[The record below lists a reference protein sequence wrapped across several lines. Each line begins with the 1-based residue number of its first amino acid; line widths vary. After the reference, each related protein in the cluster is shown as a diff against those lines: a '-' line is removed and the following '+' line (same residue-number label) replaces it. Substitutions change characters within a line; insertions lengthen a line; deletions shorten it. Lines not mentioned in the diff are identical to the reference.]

1 MLRAAR
7 PATTTPGRSRD
18 RRFRSDWVDGVFPA
32 SCAPLPP
39 DLTDEEWALL
49 QRAPGP
55 FVARGSRERPVSV
68 RTCLQRSIRLP
79 PTSVSRRGWA
89 PAWLSPWLPRHC
101 LPRLEPRVFADFNAA
116 RAGAWQPVATP
127 TPRQAGFAGAR
138 EDPAISTAGC
148 PAPFRAL
155 VCCRR

>member
-55 FVARGSRERPVSV
+55 FVARGSNPEPADQENVRSVYGPVYSDPSDFHPRPSHGEAGHP
-68 RTCLQRSIRLP
+68 RGCRHGCHGTACHGSNLESS
-79 PTSVSRRGWA
+79 PTSM
-89 PAWLSPWLPRHC
+89 RH
-101 LPRLEPRVFADFNAA
+101 ERVLGN
-116 RAGAWQPVATP
+116 P
-127 TPRQAGFAGAR
+127 
-138 EDPAISTAGC
+138 
-148 PAPFRAL
+148 
-155 VCCRR
+155 